1 MPQSDG
7 SFHLVIQ
14 NRAGQITLSN
24 GTVVSTSASNS
35 SLDFTFNDIN
45 GSPLETFVVIPG
57 KLDTTILGNGDY
69 ADVAIPIIFKK
80 LSTYDIDPATIFT
93 NIQGVLSAFFVS
105 IALQQRITERIESL
119 VQKIV
124 LGEINIEQFQELVQ
138 QGNEEFASEY
148 GSNYASNYVKLQL
161 AIEKYKYLLEI

>member
-1 MPQSDG
+1 M
-7 SFHLVIQ
+7 
-14 NRAGQITLSN
+14 
-24 GTVVSTSASNS
+24 
-35 SLDFTFNDIN
+35 
-45 GSPLETFVVIPG
+45 
-57 KLDTTILGNGDY
+57 
-69 ADVAIPIIFKK
+69 
-80 LSTYDIDPATIFT
+80 
-93 NIQGVLSAFFVS
+93 
-105 IALQQRITERIESL
+105 